1 MAITLVDFEGG
12 VVGQNVTTTGGVATI
27 TGTPKYVTGI
37 QGDKGLGI
45 TVADYAT
52 LTAPTADTWSG
63 AIYIKPTGA
72 PTTGAARGVVISDSV
87 AKWLGYVRFH
97 QDGTWQ
103 YTNEST
109 LVGTVGT
116 WTLNTTYLIEWQVNR
131 PAKTIQ
137 WRITPEGGAAST
149 ATSTWTSDSGLMS
162 SAIGVGGSGA
172 GAGSTF
178 TADSYRYDTGL
189 SWLGPYS
196 PTPPVPAGVFYWDGQ
211 NEVPVSQSGAFPVD
225 LTYPADPARPE
236 FVIRND
242 YIANP
247 GNRDTMQIWSH
258 GEQTWWVNEWGGL
271 RIRVAEGS
279 PWDAPLRL
287 IGASNQ
293 SGDMLEV
300 QDSTRQKL
308 LARITSTGKIVAP
321 NVGDAPWVLLQG
333 DAPLPAN
340 LTTGALVGRISGVG
354 GSVPSTY
361 DFFDRYIL
369 DAAAS
374 TADGWSQVAGTPPK
388 YLAAAAWGSNDQGM
402 RAATV
407 SAATSYVQKQWTF
420 PDDEFFARVR
430 VRIPSLASGNVRV
443 FQSSAVSGGL
453 RHGVRLTSAGKID
466 IVDTGVAVRY
476 TSTTSYTPGQWLDL
490 GVHVKA
496 GPTGVGFCYVRIY
509 TDPTSD
515 TAVESIGG
523 TTGDWAGAGQAL
535 NGARVG
541 IQTTSAATNTVDIGM
556 FAYNND
562 EWVKASDA
570 NSGSVVGLSVY
581 DGSKELPAGGGGG
594 GGSVIAVTDIA
605 SIPPGTPAGTVV
617 VITPAAGGNQPP
629 VASFTH
635 SVEGLAVSVNAA
647 ASLDPDGTVLS
658 YEWNWGDGQTSTG
671 VTAAHTYATAASR
684 TITLKV
690 TDNSGDTDQI
700 SKSVT
705 TTAGGGAAAPPVL
718 VSSVPEYFSSSTD
731 MDLDKPAD
739 VQDGDYLVALFRGQ
753 NSAGQGELIVP
764 SGWTRI
770 GEPYYT
776 SDSPR
781 RFWGWY
787 GKRVTTAAG
796 EPTAYRF
803 SKPTADGSRMTGV
816 MINVRNVAT
825 DSVVGYGAATY
836 SSGTVGTLPAATD
849 ADNSLALGGWACEA
863 TTGNTGI
870 LSGAPPSGW
879 TQVAFTGGPA
889 LDGSTS
895 ATYVHVYAK
904 TIATAT
910 GANGGSLAIAG
921 PTPSGFSAVQLVLR
935 GK

>member
-72 PTTGAARGVVISDSV
+72 PTTGAARGVVIRDSV

-196 PTPPVPAGVFYWDGQ
+196 PTPPVPAGVFYWDGA

-271 RIRVAEGS
+271 RIRVAENS

-340 LTTGALVGRISGVG
+340 LTTGALVGRISGIG

-361 DFFDRYIL
+361 DFFDRYTP
-369 DAAAS
+369 DSSA
-374 TADGWSQVAGTPPK
+374 TVADGWDLVAGTPPQ
-388 YLAAAAWGSNDQGM
+388 YISAAAWGGGDLGM
-402 RAATV
+402 RCSV
-407 SAATSYVQKQWTF
+407 TSGVQSQVLKKWAITG
-420 PDDEFFARVR
+420 DEFYSRVR
-430 VRIPSLASGNVRV
+430 VRVSALTTANVRV
-443 FQSSAVSGGL
+443 LQSSSTTGGF

-466 IVDTGVAVRY
+466 IVDSGVVVRY
-476 TSTTSYTPGQWLDL
+476 TSTTSYPLNQWFDI
-490 GVHVKA
+490 GIHVKA
-496 GPTGVGFCYVRIY
+496 GPTGTGFCYARIY
-509 TDPTSD
+509 TDPASD
-515 TAVESIGG
+515 TPVESLGG
-523 TTGDWAGAGQAL
+523 TTGDWAAASQTL
-535 NGARVG
+535 DGARIG
-541 IQTTSAATNTVDIGM
+541 IQTSNNATNTVDIGM
-556 FAYNND
+556 WAYNNT
-562 EWVKASDA
+562 EWVKSSDA
-570 NSGSVVGLSVY
+570 NSGSVVDLSVY
-581 DGSKELPAGGGGG
+581 DGSKELPASGGGSG

-605 SIPPGTPAGTVV
+605 SIPPGTPAGTVI
-617 VITPAAGGNQPP
+617 VITPPAGGNQPP

-635 SVEGLAVSVNAA
+635 AVDGLSVSVNAS
-647 ASLDPDGTVLS
+647 ASDDPDGTILS
-658 YEWNWGDGQTSTG
+658 YDWNWGDGQTSTG
-671 VTAAHTYATAASR
+671 VTAAHTYASAAAR

-690 TDNSGDTDQI
+690 TDNSGDSDQI

-705 TTAGGGAAAPPVL
+705 TSAGGGAASPPTVVSVSNSTL
-718 VSSVPEYFSSSTD
+718 VSGGTGPT
-731 MDLDKPAD
+731 LTIPKPTGL
-739 VQDGDYLVALFRGQ
+739 QNGDYLVAAIRCQ
-753 NSAGQGELIVP
+753 SSANSPEMTFP
-764 SGWTRI
+764 SGWERI
-770 GEPYYT
+770 GPAFSVPNSSLRWNT
-776 SDSPR
+776 
-781 RFWGWY
+781 WAGH
-787 GKRVTTAAG
+787 RVTDIGT
-796 EPTAYRF
+796 EPAEYVF
-803 SKPTADGSRMTGV
+803 SNVPSHTGSRWLGG
-816 MINVRNVAT
+816 IIAVRNVGAVPVVDGPAFAVAT
-825 DSVVGYGAATY
+825 NPTAITTPSATA
-836 SSGTVGTLPAATD
+836 V
-849 ADNSLALGGWACEA
+849 DNSLAFAYVGMETASP
-863 TTGNTGI
+863 NTGLI
-870 LSGAPPSGW
+870 SSEPIGW
-879 TQVAFTGGPA
+879 T
-889 LDGSTS
+889 
-895 ATYVHVYAK
+895 
-904 TIATAT
+904 
-910 GANGGSLAIAG
+910 
-921 PTPSGFSAVQLVLR
+921 
-935 GK
+935 